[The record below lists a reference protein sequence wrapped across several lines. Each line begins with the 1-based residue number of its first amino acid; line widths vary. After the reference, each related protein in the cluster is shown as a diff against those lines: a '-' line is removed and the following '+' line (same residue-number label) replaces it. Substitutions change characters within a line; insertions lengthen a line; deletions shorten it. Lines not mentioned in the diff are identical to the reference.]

1 VNTTPKVVVLCFG
14 MPESLAGWKLGQTV
28 FVCADML
35 TDLRMVEQRR
45 WKMWGLRRRLEELGA
60 RTQMLGEFLEP
71 GDVEW
76 LESRSEAI
84 ATSWFEDAEG
94 DWTCYRGV
102 SIGEAC
108 RYRMKARS
116 MRMLKCARAL
126 TRLVSCYADA
136 EYWSDAEEGWPET
149 EIMRGLGMHWQ
160 GVRRT
165 AEHVWTQR
173 SSEGGSVLGTIELS
187 FRKAAF
193 RCLQLW
199 GDLMN
204 GGAAERGPTAIVR
217 VTLQTLG
224 AIGVWARRP
233 SKEIQIGLWGE
244 YLTRPLETL
253 RLVARGAVI
262 VGGEIDCEPEDR
274 AGWAMIREKEV
285 RKIEELNAQYESDR
299 DAEVR
304 AGSLGKIVEEEFGG
318 KVRSLCAEVDRAY
331 VVLGRDAV
339 RVVVVPNDCQAVM
352 RVWVRVSHRLR
363 RASLVVQHGHLEF
376 KGDENHWLGEF
387 SAFWTAETAA
397 EYIRLGLDRRRVFL
411 TGSPNIDRY
420 ATRQRGKGEPRG
432 KGRLRVVIFTAANPG
447 VQPYLGELCD
457 QEYAESVLKE
467 LWPARDTL
475 DVTVKLHPG
484 EHASEYQGNLGA
496 WIGAG
501 VRVVE
506 RCDVGR
512 LLKKSDIVISTLSTV
527 VLEALALGKPVLL
540 VPPATIDSRKSQ
552 LESLQGVWCLRPGE
566 RIREGLKRVLAES
579 RTGPSSGE
587 RVEVIVG
594 PQDGRSGERLLDVV
608 VEITR
613 LQRGRFRDEMRRREA
628 ALAGVGGGSPARER
642 GGSSHTVIDLALV
655 RRWIARMEFPGR
667 NLGGGKCEADR
678 RPRF

>member
-1 VNTTPKVVVLCFG
+1 MKTNPAVVVLCFG
-14 MPESLAGWKLGQTV
+14 MPVSLAGWKLGQTV

-60 RTQMLGEFLEP
+60 RTRMLGEFLEP

-126 TRLVSCYADA
+126 TRLMSCYADA

-173 SSEGGSVLGTIELS
+173 SSEGESVLGTIELS

-193 RCLQLW
+193 RSLQLW

-204 GGAAERGPTAIVR
+204 GGAAKRGPTAIVR

-224 AIGVWARRP
+224 AMGIWARRP

-253 RLVARGAVI
+253 RLVVRGAVI
-262 VGGEIDCEPEDR
+262 VRGEIDCEPADG
-274 AGWAMIREKEV
+274 AAWTTIREKEV
-285 RKIEELNAQYESDR
+285 RKIEELNAQCGSDR
-299 DAEVR
+299 DPDVR
-304 AGSLGKIVEEEFGG
+304 AGSLGRIVEEEFGR

-331 VVLGRDAV
+331 VALGRHAV
-339 RVVVVPNDCQAVM
+339 KLVVVPNDCQAVM
-352 RVWVRVSHRLR
+352 RVWVRVAHRLR

-387 SAFWTAETAA
+387 SAFWTAEVAA
-397 EYIRLGLDRRRVFL
+397 EYIRRGLDRRRVFL

-420 ATRQRGKGEPRG
+420 ATRQRGKGDPWG
-432 KGRLRVVIFTAANPG
+432 KRRLRVVVFTAANPG

-467 LWPARDTL
+467 LWSARDTI

-484 EHASEYQGNLGA
+484 EHASEYQRNLGA

-501 VRVVE
+501 VRVIE
-506 RCDVGR
+506 RCDVGS
-512 LLKKSDIVISTLSTV
+512 LLEKSDVVISPLSTV

-540 VPPATIDSRKSQ
+540 VPPATIDSRKSR

-566 RIREGLKRVLAES
+566 GIREGLKRVLAES
-579 RTGPSSGE
+579 RTGPPSGE

-608 VEITR
+608 VEVT
-613 LQRGRFRDEMRRREA
+613 QQERGKRPTRDEEK
-628 ALAGVGGGSPARER
+628 GGEEGGGP
-642 GGSSHTVIDLALV
+642 GGS
-655 RRWIARMEFPGR
+655 
-667 NLGGGKCEADR
+667 GGVDR
-678 RPRF
+678 SAGAIGGRPRF